1 MNLPRYIQRSLL
13 IVVLGVLFL
22 SCLSV
27 DTALACPSCKQAL
40 ADSKGGNMIAGYFW
54 SILFMMSMPFTLL
67 GGFSA
72 YMYLLVRR
80 ARAAASSSAPPALS
94 PEQPSNELETVDA

>member
-1 MNLPRYIQRSLL
+1 MYRLRSAQR
-13 IVVLGVLFL
+13 VLFVFAVAVL
-22 SCLSV
+22 VTSMVV
-27 DTALACPSCKQAL
+27 DEALGCPSCKQAL

-67 GGFSA
+67 GGFSG

-80 ARAAASSSAPPALS
+80 ARNQANKAAASSASV
-94 PEQPSNELETVDA
+94 EQPVDELETVDV

>member
-1 MNLPRYIQRSLL
+1 MNLPRNIKRGLL
-13 IVVLGVLFL
+13 IVAVGALFL
-22 SCLSV
+22 SALSV
-27 DTALACPSCKQAL
+27 DTALACPGCKQAL

-67 GGFSA
+67 GGFSG

-80 ARAAASSSAPPALS
+80 ARAAAGIAPPAPS
-94 PEQPSNELETVDA
+94 PEQPSGELETIDA

>member
-1 MNLPRYIQRSLL
+1 MNVPRPFKQGLL
-13 IVVLGVLFL
+13 IVALGALFV
-22 SCLSV
+22 SALSV
-27 DTALACPSCKQAL
+27 DTALACPGCKQAL

-67 GGFSA
+67 GGFSG

-80 ARAAASSSAPPALS
+80 ARASAGNSAPVATS
-94 PEQPSNELETVDA
+94 SEQPSSELETVDA

>member
-1 MNLPRYIQRSLL
+1 MNLSRTFCRWLL
-13 IVVLGVLFL
+13 VIAVTAVVL
-22 SCLSV
+22 SALSV
-27 DTALACPSCKQAL
+27 DSALACPGCKQAL

-67 GGFSA
+67 GGFSG

-80 ARAAASSSAPPALS
+80 ARATATISPQESATLQVPTA
-94 PEQPSNELETVDA
+94 ND